1 MIVVPRATYLRSPT
15 SLSPIVVPT
24 DTRRIRPSV
33 SRAFVVALAAL
44 LVPVAAAAAQRAP
57 ASAAYR
63 DARLPIE
70 RRVDDLLARMTL
82 EEKVA
87 QMLSIWQ
94 AKSTITDRAT
104 GRFDPARAPR
114 WFRVGIGR
122 IERPS
127 DDHGARATAE
137 FTNAIQRWVRDSTR
151 LGIPVLFHEEALHGL
166 QGPEATSFP
175 QAIGLASAW
184 NPELTERV
192 FATVAAEVRARGAHQ
207 VLAPV
212 VDVARE
218 PRWGRIEETY
228 GEDPYLTARLGVA
241 AVRGF
246 QGTARL
252 QGATPSVPADRVIAT
267 LKHMTGHGEPES
279 GSNTAPATLGENTL
293 RNFFFPPFEA
303 AVKEAHAG
311 SLMPSYNELDGIP
324 SHANTWM
331 LRDVLR
337 GEWGFDGTIVSDW
350 GAVPELMSR
359 HHVAADSAEAAR
371 LALAATVDVD
381 LPDVSVY
388 QKLVDE
394 VRAGRVAQRAIDIAV
409 RRSLR
414 AKFALGLFENPF
426 VDAARADSI
435 SGAAAH
441 RALALEAAR
450 QSMVLLRNHENALPL
465 RADAL
470 RRIAVIGPHA
480 AETLVGGYAGTPRFS
495 VSILEGIRARATGA
509 TVDYA
514 EGVRIT
520 EDSTFTREA
529 QPHAGGV
536 RSIERWRADRVVLAD
551 SAQNAR
557 RIDEAVTL
565 ARGSDVAIVVVGDNE
580 MTSREAWSGAHL
592 GDRTSLGL
600 VGQQEALVRAVQA
613 TGKPVVLVLING
625 RPPAI
630 PRLASTVPAII
641 EGWYLGQETGRAV
654 AEVLFGDVNP
664 SGKLPVSIPRDVGQL
679 PTFYNRKPTARARGF
694 LFDAN
699 TPLWPF
705 GHGLSYTTFAYGQP
719 RLAAARIGAS
729 GRTTLSVDVT
739 NSGARAGD
747 EVVQLY
753 VRDRV
758 SRVTRPLMELRGF
771 QRVSLKPGETRT
783 VTFDVDS
790 RVLGYY
796 GPTNRWVVE
805 PGAFDLMVGG
815 SSAQT
820 RSVTLDVGP

>member
-1 MIVVPRATYLRSPT
+1 MPSSRTNIVIIRC
-15 SLSPIVVPT
+15 
-24 DTRRIRPSV
+24 RR
-33 SRAFVVALAAL
+33 ALAAL
-44 LVPVAAAAAQRAP
+44 ALLAPGAHVAAQRPGANAP
-57 ASAAYR
+57 YR

-70 RRVDDLLARMTL
+70 RRIDDLLGRMTL

-87 QMLSIWQ
+87 QMLSLWQ
-94 AKSTITDRAT
+94 GKSAITDRAT
-104 GRFDPARAPR
+104 GRFDPSRAPR

-127 DDHGARATAE
+127 DGHGARAEAE

-175 QAIGLASAW
+175 QAIALASAW
-184 NPELTERV
+184 NPALTERI
-192 FATVAAEVRARGAHQ
+192 FATVAAEVRARGAQQ

-228 GEDPYLTARLGVA
+228 GEDPYLASRLGVA
-241 AVRGF
+241 AVQGF

-252 QGATPSVPADRVIAT
+252 QGATPAVPADRVIAT
-267 LKHMTGHGEPES
+267 LKHMTGHGQPES
-279 GSNTAPATLGENTL
+279 GTNTGPASLGENTL

-303 AVKEAHAG
+303 AVHEAHAG
-311 SLMPSYNELDGIP
+311 SLMPSYNEVDGVP

-337 GEWGFDGTIVSDW
+337 GEWKFDGTIVSDW
-350 GAVPELMSR
+350 SAISDLTR
-359 HHVAADSAEAAR
+359 LHHVAADSAEAAR

-381 LPDVSVY
+381 LPDIAAY
-388 QKLVDE
+388 EHLVEE
-394 VRAGRVAQRAIDIAV
+394 VKAGRASQRAIDAAV

-441 RALALEAAR
+441 RALALDAAR
-450 QSMVLLRNHENALPL
+450 QSIVLLRNHENALPL
-465 RADAL
+465 RGDAL
-470 RRIAVIGPHA
+470 RHIAVIGPHA
-480 AETLVGGYAGTPRFS
+480 AETLLGGYAGTPRFS
-495 VSILEGIRARATGA
+495 VSILEGIRSRAKGA

-529 QPHAGGV
+529 QPHVGGV
-536 RSIERWRADRVVLAD
+536 RSIQRWNADRVVLAD
-551 SAQNAR
+551 SASNAR
-557 RIDEAVTL
+557 RIDEAVAL
-565 ARGSDVAIVVVGDNE
+565 ARGSDVAIVVIGDNE
-580 MTSREAWSGAHL
+580 MTSREAWAGTHL
-592 GDRTSLGL
+592 GDRTDLTP
-600 VGQQEALVRAVQA
+600 VGDQEALVRAVQA
-613 TGKPVVLVLING
+613 TGKPVVVVLING
-625 RPPAI
+625 RPLSI
-630 PRLASTVPAII
+630 PRLATTVPAIV
-641 EGWYLGQETGRAV
+641 EGWYLGQETGTAI

-664 SGKLPVSIPRDVGQL
+664 SGKLPVTIARDVGQL
-679 PTFYNRKPTARARGF
+679 PVFYDRKPTARRGY
-694 LFDAN
+694 LFDD
-699 TPLWPF
+699 TKPLWPF
-705 GHGLSYTTFAYGQP
+705 GFGLSYTTFTYGTP
-719 RLAAARIGAS
+719 TVAAARIAPS
-729 GRTTLSVDVT
+729 GRTTVSVDVT
-739 NSGARAGD
+739 NAGARAGD

-753 VRDRV
+753 VHDRV
-758 SRVTRPLMELRGF
+758 SRVTRPVQELRGF

-790 RVLGYY
+790 RALGYY
-796 GPTNRWVVE
+796 GPEMKWVVE
-805 PGAFDLMVGG
+805 PGAFDLMLGG

-820 RSVTLDVGP
+820 KTVALEVGL